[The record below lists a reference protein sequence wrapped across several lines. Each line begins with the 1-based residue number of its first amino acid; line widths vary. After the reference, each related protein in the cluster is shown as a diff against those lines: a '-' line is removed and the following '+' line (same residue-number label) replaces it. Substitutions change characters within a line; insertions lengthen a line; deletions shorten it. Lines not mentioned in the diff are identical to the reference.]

1 MMTGLSV
8 LLLAVP
14 AAVIIYLLLGRP
26 PAAPRPT
33 RTRRTRIYQVARV
46 PGSRRRSAVE
56 RAAALA
62 GPSIPV
68 TVETVGAVTPEVPVR
83 TGEALPAAV
92 AAVAETNA
100 MARAEQTPAFQAAAS
115 TPAAASAAGTPL
127 AEELPDPELAG
138 RLMDD

>member
-14 AAVIIYLLLGRP
+14 AAGIIWLLLSRP

-33 RTRRTRIYQVARV
+33 RRTTRIYQVSRV
-46 PGSRRRSAVE
+46 GGSRRRAAVD
-56 RAAALA
+56 RAVAMA
-62 GPSIPV
+62 GGPAIPV

-83 TGEALPAAV
+83 TDEALPAAV
-92 AAVAETNA
+92 TAAAESNA
-100 MARAEQTPAFQAAAS
+100 MARAEQTPAFQAAAA

-127 AEELPDPELAG
+127 AEELPDPELAD
-138 RLMDD
+138 RLMD